1 MKTKKIPYTAIVA
14 FKKKNLKL
22 FVSIF
27 QTFSRSGKLL
37 DKFQDFFKNSR
48 LCTKPVR
55 KASALLAT
63 LSFRVRL
70 GPCFAELYYG
80 SVLRML
86 SLLLLVVTR
95 LRRKLGQNSFPKS
108 PIMHFDTRRR
118 LDCFTKFYKPQ
129 TDKQPIT
136 TLKQTYKQRTKK
148 HNNKWQLQY
157 VY

>member
-1 MKTKKIPYTAIVA
+1 MKTKKNPLYSNCS
-14 FKKKNLKL
+14 FQKKNLKL

-95 LRRKLGQNSFPKS
+95 LRRNWDKTRSPKES
-108 PIMHFDTRRR
+108 HNAFRHK
-118 LDCFTKFYKPQ
+118 TKTGLFY
-129 TDKQPIT
+129 
-136 TLKQTYKQRTKK
+136 
-148 HNNKWQLQY
+148 
-157 VY
+157 

>member
-1 MKTKKIPYTAIVA
+1 MKPKKNPLYSNCS
-14 FKKKNLKL
+14 FQKKNLKL

-95 LRRKLGQNSFPKS
+95 LRRKLGQNSFPKRVPS
-108 PIMHFDTRRR
+108 CILTQDEEWTVLLNLTNHR
-118 LDCFTKFYKPQ
+118 LTNNP
-129 TDKQPIT
+129 
-136 TLKQTYKQRTKK
+136 LQR
-148 HNNKWQLQY
+148 
-157 VY
+157 